1 MSKKGKKITII
12 KMDFVSDFMD
22 QKLNIFYTN
31 FIVLEKTL
39 LQCQYVQSYITV

>member
-1 MSKKGKKITII
+1 
-12 KMDFVSDFMD
+12 MDFVSDFMY

-31 FIVLEKTL
+31 FVLEKAL

>member
-1 MSKKGKKITII
+1 MSKKAKKITVI

-31 FIVLEKTL
+31 FIVLEKAL
-39 LQCQYVQSYITV
+39 LQCQ